1 MFTYFFSLVI
11 IIFEAICCNLFYD
24 VFCKRKFEI
33 KKKSK
38 SFADAIIDLLL
49 LFMRIIFV

>member
-24 VFCKRKFEI
+24 VFLQRKFEI

>member
-24 VFCKRKFEI
+24 VFCKEN
-33 KKKSK
+33 SDNQ
-38 SFADAIIDLLL
+38 SSLGFAN
-49 LFMRIIFV
+49 LF